1 VSAPTAYDE
10 LLRRLTEVSGVSGH
24 EIAST
29 ELLRELLA
37 PRVDEISVDAL
48 GNVFGRKS
56 ATSGGPARHTLM
68 IAAHQDEIG
77 LMVTG
82 IEDGFLRITGVG
94 GWDVRQLLAQPV
106 LVHGRE
112 ALAGVIGARP
122 PHVLPADQQAKVT
135 PMEELFVDLGRPA
148 DEVAALVRVG
158 DVVTLRRATMGLSG
172 GRWTGKAMDNR
183 ASVLA
188 MLVAL
193 DELATLR
200 HSWDV
205 LAVATV
211 QEEIGLRG
219 AGTAAFGSA
228 PTCAIALD
236 VGFARQPG
244 AGEVAFTLDGG
255 PIIAFGPN
263 IHPRMYEALTRAA
276 NALEMAYQVEPLP
289 GITGTDAG
297 AIQVAGSGVPC
308 ALVGSPVRYMH
319 SAVEMVA
326 LKDVQRTGR
335 LVAQC
340 IAGLDDAF
348 VAALVEHAGDWD
360 DVPGEVRP

>member
-1 VSAPTAYDE
+1 MPPAKPYDE
-10 LLRRLTEVSGVSGH
+10 LLCRLTEVSGVSGH

-29 ELLRELLA
+29 ELVRELLA
-37 PRVDEISVDAL
+37 PRVDEITQDAL
-48 GNVFGRKS
+48 GSVFGLKR
-56 ATSGGPARHTLM
+56 ATTGGPARHTLM
-68 IAAHQDEIG
+68 VAAHQDEIG
-77 LMVTG
+77 LMVTAVD
-82 IEDGFLRITGVG
+82 EGFLRFTGVG
-94 GWDVRQLLAQPV
+94 GWDLRQLLAQPV

-112 ALAGVIGARP
+112 ALAGIIGARP

-135 PMEELFVDLGRPA
+135 PMDELFVDLGRPA

-158 DVVTLRRATMGLSG
+158 DVITLRRATTALAG

-219 AGTAAFGSA
+219 AATAAFGAA

-244 AGEVAFTLDGG
+244 AGDLTFTLDGG
-255 PIIAFGPN
+255 PIIAYGPN

-276 NALEMAYQVEPLP
+276 DALEMGYQIEPLA
-289 GITGTDAG
+289 GATGTDAG
-297 AIQVAGSGVPC
+297 AIQVAGGGVPC

-319 SAVEMVA
+319 SAVETVA
-326 LKDVQRTGR
+326 LKDIQRTGR

-348 VAALVEHAGDWD
+348 VAALVEDAGDWD
-360 DVPGEVRP
+360 DLPGEARP